1 MLKFRCKGD
10 AGRKAFIGLLLKIF
24 DVEAFTRGI
33 VIRERMEDSALRS
46 ALNGALTWDISGHL
60 ITYVI

>member
-10 AGRKAFIGLLLKIF
+10 AGRKALIGLLLKIF

-33 VIRERMEDSALRS
+33 AKRERIEDSELR
-46 ALNGALTWDISGHL
+46 AGI
-60 ITYVI
+60 